1 MKIKEFKSLLSN
13 IPKGYEI
20 EPMAIITDPINKKV
34 MLMPMGEEPKDEAP
48 KVESKSNP
56 IGFA

>member
-1 MKIKEFKSLLSN
+1 MKVKEFKTLLSN

-20 EPMAIITDPINKKV
+20 EPMAIITDPINKKI
-34 MLMPMGEEPKDEAP
+34 MLMPMGEEPKGEAP

>member
-1 MKIKEFKSLLSN
+1 MKLKEFKSLLSN

-20 EPMAIITDPINKKV
+20 EPMAIITDPINKKI
-34 MLMPMGEEPKDEAP
+34 MLMPIGEEPKGEAP
-48 KVESKSNP
+48 KTDNKSNP